1 MNIEN
6 QLVPATSGVPTYP
19 DGRMDTKSA
28 AAYIGLSEKT
38 LAAWRSN
45 GTGPGF
51 VRVGRKKIFYMKE
64 ALDAFVVAG
73 RGVAAPQNRAKR
85 VGGGK

>member
-28 AAYIGLSEKT
+28 ASYTGFSEKT
-38 LAAWRSN
+38 LATWRSN
-45 GTGPGF
+45 GIGPDF
-51 VRVGRKKIFYMKE
+51 VRVGSKKIFYTKE
-64 ALDAFVVAG
+64 SLDRFIAAG
-73 RGVAAPQNRAKR
+73 QSATPQNRAR
-85 VGGGK
+85 GGK